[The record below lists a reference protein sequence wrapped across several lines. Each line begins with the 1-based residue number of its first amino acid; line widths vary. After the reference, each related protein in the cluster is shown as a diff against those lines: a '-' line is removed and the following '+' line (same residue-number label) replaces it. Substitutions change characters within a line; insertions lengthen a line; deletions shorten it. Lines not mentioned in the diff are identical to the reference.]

1 MKELVMKRLLVWK
14 YCSVMLAL
22 ALLCGIA
29 CADSSDAMLT
39 LANDHGFEVETSTN
53 DGGVLRCDYALA
65 NSKTARVTWSD
76 AANQYTVKGDPNS
89 VAQFYVDALSLG
101 GWDSCKY
108 IIGKKARISYGVK
121 SNQVCDTLDEYLD
134 QMQQT
139 LGVTA
144 AASAAAT
151 AESADVR
158 DYILN
163 TNSKK
168 FRYPNCP
175 SVAKMKDKNKQAFT
189 GTREEVIAMGYD
201 PCGQCNP

>member
-1 MKELVMKRLLVWK
+1 MKKLVMKRFLFRQF
-14 YCSVMLAL
+14 CSVILAF
-22 ALLCGIA
+22 ALLFGIA

-39 LANDHGFEVETSTN
+39 LIDNLGFEVETSAN
-53 DGGVLRCDYALA
+53 DDGTLRCDYTLA

-76 AANQYTVKGDPNS
+76 AANQYTVNGDPNA
-89 VAQFYVDALSLG
+89 VAQFYVDALALG

-134 QMQQT
+134 QMQQA

-144 AASAAAT
+144 ATSAANT

-168 FRYPNCP
+168 FHYPSCP
-175 SVAKMKDKNKQAFT
+175 SVSKMKDKNKQAFT
-189 GTREEVIAMGYD
+189 GSRDEVIAMGYD